1 MKIEFDPEY
10 MIGKRAYP
18 FRVVDFTP
26 FQVTRLSLEDYI
38 EKRCLFS
45 TQDWIDLLIQT
56 VGFNPAHFP
65 ERVKHLILLRLVPFV
80 EANYNLIELGPRQTG
95 KTYLYKNTSQR
106 AFVVSSES
114 HCCDALSSR
123 HHEEGRHHR
132 HERCSDFR

>member
-1 MKIEFDPEY
+1 

-56 VGFNPAHFP
+56 VDSAG
-65 ERVKHLILLRLVPFV
+65 
-80 EANYNLIELGPRQTG
+80 ELPQVH
-95 KTYLYKNTSQR
+95 Q
-106 AFVVSSES
+106 AS
-114 HCCDALSSR
+114 HCVTQSR
-123 HHEEGRHHR
+123 SLEVQ
-132 HERCSDFR
+132 